1 MNSQLRLSCNRLL
14 LLLLYFS
21 VFSYSL
27 LLIHIRQNIKNV
39 LSITC
44 ISNLETHEKYFLILF
59 YLYKF
64 PLHLIFLGQCCFH
77 FSRRFTL
84 LALISSFNCI
94 HKTLSN
100 YFFQKNLLFYL
111 IFSFINIVH
120 YQQYFY
126 FSLQKANVKVM
137 IASVLCDHVYVI
149 IQITSRT
156 FL

>member
-100 YFFQKNLLFYL
+100 ERIGCPPSSFQHT
-111 IFSFINIVH
+111 S
-120 YQQYFY
+120 Q
-126 FSLQKANVKVM
+126 
-137 IASVLCDHVYVI
+137 LCPTMERNWFPVGVG
-149 IQITSRT
+149 
-156 FL
+156 